1 MPGFSATRNSHTP
14 KQQVPSGFI
23 WPAAIASTL
32 LLGGCATHLNEQDQ
46 AKLDQAVKDSAEAK
60 EMAQQALTQSQAAA
74 ASADRAAASAQ
85 AANEKADR
93 IFQRS
98 LRK

>member
-1 MPGFSATRNSHTP
+1 MNMLSRITL
-14 KQQVPSGFI
+14 
-23 WPAAIASTL
+23 PAALASAM
-32 LLGGCATHLNEQDQ
+32 LLGGCATHLNDQDQ

-74 ASADRAAASAQ
+74 SSADRAAASAQ
-85 AANEKADR
+85 VANEKADR